1 MSSLKTARDIRLFH
15 HHDGLGQPMDSL
27 ADAVAAMPLSLGAR
41 VTINDRI
48 VVTVQGHSW
57 RDLEMPIAFIGH
69 TSEARQALRYRDAR
83 EAFQQRLT
91 QIHRKH
97 CRELDVL
104 VLRYRLYW
112 LDAVADEQHK
122 QAGQH
127 QD

>member
-15 HHDGLGQPMDSL
+15 HHDDPGLPMASL

-41 VTINDRI
+41 VTINDRL

-69 TSEARQALRYRDAR
+69 TTETRLALGYRDAR

-97 CRELDVL
+97 CRALDVL
-104 VLRYRLYW
+104 VLRYRLHW
-112 LDAVADEQHK
+112 LDAVAEEHEK

-127 QD
+127 HY